1 MLEKVAGE
9 IIFVESP
16 MAFVKSTAT
25 NESPRLAKAPIRAQD
40 YCLFIQYLRYGHDQ
54 RLSGV

>member
-9 IIFVESP
+9 IIFG
-16 MAFVKSTAT
+16 KSKAT

-40 YCLFIQYLRYGHDQ
+40 YCLFVQLLRYGYDQ